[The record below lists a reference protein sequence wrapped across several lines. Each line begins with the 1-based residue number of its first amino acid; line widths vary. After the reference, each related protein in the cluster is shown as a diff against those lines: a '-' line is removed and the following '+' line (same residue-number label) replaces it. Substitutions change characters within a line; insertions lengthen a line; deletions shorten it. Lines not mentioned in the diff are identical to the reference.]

1 MKRTSKVIVNALVM
15 SISMTALSSTL
26 SATEQS
32 ASLPPFYRSLQ
43 ELKAGAM
50 LGKVI
55 KQEKI
60 ATTIPNA
67 IAWRIAYN
75 SSDLFDRPTISTA
88 LVVAPAGGPPKKGRP
103 IIAWAHGTTGTAQN
117 CGPSQV
123 ENPAQPLSQYFLVNG
138 NSWTDYGI
146 PGVNVF
152 IDKGYILVAT
162 DYQGLGGGGKH
173 QYVIAKTQGRDVI
186 NSLRAVAS
194 MKIGGDAN
202 KSIIYGWSQGGGA
215 VLAAAGM
222 PEYLSRNGTAE
233 DQIKIAGFVAMAP
246 QDLAVLAADSSLN
259 SETADKMLNSL
270 IALFTDNVFNFSHL
284 SMNLWANSVA
294 FPELKLTDIFT
305 EEGAKLIDTLMQNKC
320 VHVLSDTLNFTLGKN
335 FKSLLKPKPDNTL
348 SWAKAMMEGS
358 APSEKPVAPVVIYWG
373 DKDTV
378 VPPAMGKAYRDKM
391 CALGANISRIK
402 LPGEQNHFT
411 TPSAA
416 LPLYLKWISDRIDGA
431 GVENGCHSGDKDQ

>member
-43 ELKAGAM
+43 ELKASGM
-50 LGKVI
+50 LGKAI

-60 ATTIPNA
+60 STTIPNA

-88 LVVAPAGGPPKKGRP
+88 VVVAPAGRPPKKGRP

-162 DYQGLGGGGKH
+162 DYQRLGGGGKH

-270 IALFTDNVFNFSHL
+270 IASFTDNVFNFSHL

-294 FPELKLTDIFT
+294 FPELKLTATTSACEPVSRDQRCRKDRSSQSRRHSR
-305 EEGAKLIDTLMQNKC
+305 GWPLIWL
-320 VHVLSDTLNFTLGKN
+320 
-335 FKSLLKPKPDNTL
+335 SLLGGLLN
-348 SWAKAMMEGS
+348 A
-358 APSEKPVAPVVIYWG
+358 
-373 DKDTV
+373 
-378 VPPAMGKAYRDKM
+378 
-391 CALGANISRIK
+391 
-402 LPGEQNHFT
+402 
-411 TPSAA
+411 
-416 LPLYLKWISDRIDGA
+416 
-431 GVENGCHSGDKDQ
+431 